1 VILHRP
7 FSVAIFL
14 STFFKSL
21 VLQLLEFV
29 VDGFIIVIVDGD
41 AGEMG
46 IISQFYI
53 LNISFMQ

>member
-29 VDGFIIVIVDGD
+29 VDND
-41 AGEMG
+41 AREKE